1 MCESIKCQ
9 TFKVEREV
17 SYADLWEAIWGSDG
31 AGMTYWCDKVR
42 QADGGGIDFF
52 KYEDGKMVSNPQ
64 DFMVRDY
71 HDEQW
76 HTVTL
81 EDLAEAF
88 RHADAHNLTHC
99 GSYAITD
106 IEQADACVG
115 DVLIQL
121 AIWKEIVYG

>member
-1 MCESIKCQ
+1 MSE

-31 AGMTYWCDKVR
+31 TGMTYWCDMVR

-52 KYEDGKMVSNPQ
+52 TENGTKPNPQ
-64 DFMVRDY
+64 DFKVHDY
-71 HDEQW
+71 EEGEW